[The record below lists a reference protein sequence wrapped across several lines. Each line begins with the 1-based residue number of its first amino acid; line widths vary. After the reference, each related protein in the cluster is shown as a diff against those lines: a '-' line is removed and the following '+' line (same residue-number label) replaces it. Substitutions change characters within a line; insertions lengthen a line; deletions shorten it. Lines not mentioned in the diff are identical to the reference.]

1 MKPYQSGV
9 EMFWLRTGVAI
20 ITITTVT
27 EREHKEEKEEAQFNK
42 YHMLADGVDCRSG
55 NDSKDD

>member
-1 MKPYQSGV
+1 MGPYQSGA

-27 EREHKEEKEEAQFNK
+27 EREHKEKEEAQCNK